1 MMCFFKKA
9 VLFVVFLAVV
19 PAFSMQGLLERPVY
33 YKKDGKMEKALFW
46 IVYLGDYDVKL
57 KRKFFGEEEQM
68 VDATAKLFLYSSGYI
83 VGSGYCGSK
92 GKKVDCTANLWGMDT
107 IVYVDSLLDSI
118 YNYGARVRLR
128 DGRDTSIVLDI
139 EGTRAPIKKMEMR
152 RYNFT
157 ADTYGEK
164 TLKQEEGAEVIV
176 EALYFSRPA
185 GYIEKATKSGK
196 KAASK

>member
-1 MMCFFKKA
+1 MVCFFKKA
-9 VLFVVFLAVV
+9 VLFCVLLAVV
-19 PAFSMQGLLERPVY
+19 PAFSMQGLLEKPVY
-33 YKKDGKMEKALFW
+33 YKKAGKMENAQFW

-83 VGSGYCGSK
+83 VGSGYCGGK

-107 IVYVDSLLDSI
+107 IISVDSLLDSI
-118 YNYGARVRLR
+118 YNYGARIRLR

-157 ADTYGEK
+157 TDNYGEK
-164 TLKQEEGAEVIV
+164 TLKQEEGPEVIV
-176 EALYFSRPA
+176 DALYFTRPS
-185 GYIEKATKSGK
+185 GYIEKAAKSGK

>member
-1 MMCFFKKA
+1 MVRSLKKA
-9 VLFVVFLAVV
+9 VLFAVLAAVV
-19 PAFSMQGLLERPVY
+19 PSDSMQGLLERPVY
-33 YKKDGKMEKALFW
+33 YKKDGKMEKAMFW

-83 VGSGYCGSK
+83 VGSGYCGAK

-107 IVYVDSLLDSI
+107 IVYVDSLLDSM
-118 YNYGARVRLR
+118 YSYGARVRLK

-139 EGTRAPIKKMEMR
+139 EGTRAPIKKLEMR

-157 ADTYGEK
+157 TDTYGEK
-164 TLKQEEGAEVIV
+164 TLKQEEGPEVIV
-176 EALYFSRPA
+176 DALYFSRPG
-185 GYIEKATKSGK
+185 GYVEKSAKSGK
-196 KAASK
+196 KAAVK